1 MTCHA
6 SRAIMPAV
14 ITSLRTSFEWLRR
27 QTPQSLLEL
36 LVEWLRWLWRT
47 ILQIAFRSDD
57 DHIYMLSAGIAFN
70 IITSLVPTV
79 LVILY
84 VLGYIL
90 DSQSVVAQLN
100 EYASSLIVS
109 GEYRADIIDAIRT
122 QVDNIVSNRGIAG
135 LLGIIG
141 VLWSS
146 SALASAIRVA
156 VNKVLRC
163 RERQNFLIYKLYDIV
178 GIMILGLLV
187 FLSIVTG
194 PLLGIVRS
202 FTENVANQ
210 LPFDLIGFDW
220 LLGEI
225 TIGVLN
231 LLIFWAIFR
240 FVPYQRQ
247 DKIVIVVGT
256 LVSAGLWEGARYLFG
271 FYLVEFGTIGRVY
284 GGFAYFAAAALWI
297 YFSALVF
304 LVGAE
309 IAYHVKQSA
318 WNARRTFERVADTG
332 ESG

>member
-1 MTCHA
+1 MDRIA
-6 SRAIMPAV
+6 QR
-14 ITSLRTSFEWLRR
+14 LRLTYRWLRG
-27 QTPQSLLEL
+27 QSAQMLIDTGRSWLL
-36 LVEWLRWLWRT
+36 WLWRT
-47 ILQIAFRSDD
+47 IVQIVDRSDS

-70 IITSLVPTV
+70 IITSLVPTI

-84 VLGYIL
+84 VLGYVL
-90 DSQSVVAQLN
+90 DSATVVSQLN

-109 GEYRADIIDAIRT
+109 GEYRENVIGVIRT
-122 QVDNIVSNRGIAG
+122 QVNNIVANRGLAG
-135 LLGIIG
+135 LLGIVG

-163 RERQNFLIYKLYDIV
+163 RERQNFLIYKLYDMA
-178 GIMILGLLV
+178 GIMLLGLLV

-194 PLLGIVRS
+194 PLLGIVRT
-202 FTENVANQ
+202 FTDNLADY
-210 LPFDLIGFDW
+210 LPFPSIGLDW
-220 LLGEI
+220 FLGEVA
-225 TIGVLN
+225 IGLLN

-247 DKIVIVVGT
+247 DKIVILVGT
-256 LVSAGLWEGARYLFG
+256 IVSGGLWEGARYLFG

-284 GGFAYFAAAALWI
+284 GSFAYFAAAALWI

-309 IAYHVKQSA
+309 IAYHVKQST
-318 WNARRTFERVADTG
+318 WNARRTFRRIGRA
-332 ESG
+332 